1 MKAQISTCKYCH
13 LRISRVLGVW
23 LALDGGASGIC
34 ALNPHGAQHHPQ
46 D

>member
-1 MKAQISTCKYCH
+1 MKAQISTCTYCH

-34 ALNPHGAQHHPQ
+34 ALNPRGAQHHPQ